1 MSRVVKVKLQFGVG
15 VGDDGVDRIRRR
27 VAEANNVITEL
38 RRLLLQGKQ
47 QTRSTAHSF
56 PP

>member
-15 VGDDGVDRIRRR
+15 VGDDGVDRSRRS
-27 VAEANNVITEL
+27 VADLVNVITGL